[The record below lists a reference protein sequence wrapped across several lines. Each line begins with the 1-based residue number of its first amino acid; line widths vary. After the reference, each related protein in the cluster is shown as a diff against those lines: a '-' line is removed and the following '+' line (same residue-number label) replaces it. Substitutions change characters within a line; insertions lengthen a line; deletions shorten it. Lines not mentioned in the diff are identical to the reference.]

1 MRHLSARCLL
11 PLVVAVYTLDIY
23 IRATINT
30 STILATKIK
39 WLAASEDFWMF
50 SIENYGALLT
60 DPNLTLKQ
68 FLTLQ
73 LKLK

>member
-30 STILATKIK
+30 STILATYIK
-39 WLAASEDFWMF
+39 RLAASKDIWIFG
-50 SIENYGALLT
+50 IKNYGALL
-60 DPNLTLKQ
+60 
-68 FLTLQ
+68 
-73 LKLK
+73 